1 MFNWSPGYTG
11 TPGRARARPPVIV
24 LVVVVVLDSATTT
37 TSTRNRRRTPRNEG
51 DGKRACVFS
60 DPRDGYCG

>member
-1 MFNWSPGYTG
+1 MSLEPGHTG
-11 TPGRARARPPVIV
+11 VAV
-24 LVVVVVLDSATTT
+24 LAVVVHSVTATTRT
-37 TSTRNRRRTPRNEG
+37 RTRTRTSTRRRRPRRTTRNEG